1 MCARHAGS
9 PPVAHWEEEETMEG
23 RTRLGSASVEG
34 KNIARLFALLLGVG
48 YLAGG
53 VIGFAATGFTG
64 VVSDGEA
71 SLLGLD
77 LNIFHNVIHLSI
89 GAGLIVASRLR
100 DVTVT
105 QGILIGVGLFYLLAA
120 VLGFINYLQIISIDG
135 NAPNFALDNF
145 LHLFSGGA
153 ALVFGLIGVRQQHR
167 EPEGRRPGTTAR
179 EPLPIEE
186 RRAAWNPDDTYR
198 EEAY

>member
-1 MCARHAGS
+1 
-9 PPVAHWEEEETMEG
+9 MEG
-23 RTRLGSASVEG
+23 RTRLGSASAG
-34 KNIARLFALLLGVG
+34 GHNIARTFAVVLGVG

-53 VIGFAATGFTG
+53 VIGFAATGFSG
-64 VVSDGEA
+64 VVSDGDA

-77 LNIFHNVIHLSI
+77 INIFHNVVHLSI
-89 GAGLIVASRLR
+89 GAGLLIASRLR

-153 ALVFGLIGVRQQHR
+153 SVVFGLIGVRQQGH
-167 EPEGRRPGTTAR
+167 EPRGTRPGTAAE

-186 RRAAWNPDDTYR
+186 RRALWNPDDTYR
-198 EEAY
+198 EGAY